1 MAAVAAGVA
10 AAVEAVRPSLVVAV
24 VAQHVHRY
32 LPQATPITQC
42 TTTTVSP
49 TMVQAPVTLA
59 MRRMSS
65 ASKISSKM
73 LAQQP
78 QSQS

>member
-1 MAAVAAGVA
+1 MAAGVA
-10 AAVEAVRPSLVVAV
+10 AAVEAMGPGIVVVA

-42 TTTTVSP
+42 TTTTVTP

-59 MRRMSS
+59 MRRMWS
-65 ASKISSKM
+65 ASKIRSKT

-78 QSQS
+78 QS